1 MLICCLL
8 LNKTFRLTW
17 SNQKDYCYKV
27 SDSYISEA
35 LQVLEWYRI
44 SWKGLPYF
52 YPCYSELK
60 YFIVSQIYY
69 FSYYKFLFG
78 HFHKINFLQIL
89 TFWLKSFLYF
99 YFYFRLSKN
108 SLASSF
114 VTNWKHIDIQ
124 FDDLSNENNIECE
137 WNFPFIWHHDKKMIS
152 PLSLIFLQFW
162 ELNISIYFYQKACR
176 VFKCRSL
183 FCFWSKQQTWTF
195 NSHFNL
201 SSSKWISP
209 IITESYYPSHFTNF
223 LSFVAEQYS
232 IFSLSYF
239 LSPIDVLL

>member
-1 MLICCLL
+1 MLICYLL

-60 YFIVSQIYY
+60 YFIVLQINY

-89 TFWLKSFLYF
+89 TLGVKSFLYF
-99 YFYFRLSKN
+99 FLLSTFQKFFSVIFCN
-108 SLASSF
+108 KLKTHWHPIWRF
-114 VTNWKHIDIQ
+114 VKR
-124 FDDLSNENNIECE
+124 
-137 WNFPFIWHHDKKMIS
+137 K
-152 PLSLIFLQFW
+152 
-162 ELNISIYFYQKACR
+162 
-176 VFKCRSL
+176 
-183 FCFWSKQQTWTF
+183 
-195 NSHFNL
+195 
-201 SSSKWISP
+201 
-209 IITESYYPSHFTNF
+209 
-223 LSFVAEQYS
+223 
-232 IFSLSYF
+232 
-239 LSPIDVLL
+239 